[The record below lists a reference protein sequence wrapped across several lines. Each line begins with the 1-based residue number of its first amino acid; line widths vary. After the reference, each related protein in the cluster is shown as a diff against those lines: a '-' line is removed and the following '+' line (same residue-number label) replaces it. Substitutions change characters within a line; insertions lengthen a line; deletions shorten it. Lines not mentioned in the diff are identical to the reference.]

1 MQHIEGSD
9 RDQLTLFPEALDDY
23 IAQDNSVRFLDAF
36 VDALDFAALAFTHA
50 VLKDTGRPPYHPADL
65 LKLYVYGYLNRLRSS
80 RLLEREAGRNLEL
93 MWLLKRLAPDF
104 KTIADF
110 RRDNRQAIRQVC
122 RQFTLFCRQLD
133 LFGGELVAIPQE
145 HRDDVDG
152 SKFKAQNGKGRN
164 FTHKKLK
171 RQLKDLDKK
180 IDDYLQELDQ
190 ADEEEKDTP
199 DKPNAHE
206 LREKIEA
213 MKRRQAELRDIQE
226 KLNQTGQSQLSLT
239 DPDSR
244 ATPSRCP
251 AGMPVGGGEATV
263 VGYNVQLSVDAKHKL
278 IVDHEVTNDVTD
290 LGLLSHMA
298 KAAKEALGADEIDVI
313 ADMGYYHGQQVKEC
327 LKADITPYIPK
338 ANPSANR
345 KRGLFTK
352 ENFHYDA
359 QDDCYRCPAGQA
371 LTYRFTTIEQER
383 EIRYYA
389 DPAACRSCPLKAKCT
404 RNKGGRR
411 ITRWV
416 HEHVLEAMQARVRA
430 QPDKLA
436 LRKQLVEHPFGTIKH
451 STSSRC
457 PYGMNQG
464 YFLMRGLEKVR
475 AETALTVM
483 AYNIKRVIRILG
495 VPRMIQAL
503 A

>member
-93 MWLLKRLAPDF
+93 MWLLKRLTPDF

-278 IVDHEVTNDVTD
+278 IGDHEVTNDVTD

-327 LKADITPYIPK
+327 LEDGITPYIPK
-338 ANPSANR
+338 ANTSANR

-352 ENFHYDA
+352 QDFAYDA
-359 QDDCYRCPAGQA
+359 EHDCYPCPAGHT
-371 LTYRFTTIEQER
+371 LTYRFTTVEQER

-389 DPAACRSCPLKAKCT
+389 NPAACRQCPLKARCT

-411 ITRWV
+411 ITRWID
-416 HEHVLEAMQARVRA
+416 EHLLEAMQARVEA
-430 QPDKLA
+430 EPDKVA
-436 LRKQLVEHPFGTIKH
+436 LRKQLVEHPFGTIKQ
-451 STSSRC
+451 S
-457 PYGMNQG
+457 MNQG
-464 YFLMRGLEKVR
+464 YFLMRGLHKVR
-475 AETALTVM
+475 AET
-483 AYNIKRVIRILG
+483 
-495 VPRMIQAL
+495 PAL
-503 A
+503 AAQVQVWP